1 MQSQYPYTVKSIEI
15 ISPVFNEQE
24 CLPEFINQCLA
35 IFSEIPQY
43 EWGLTLVENGS
54 TDNSW
59 NIMQEKALHN
69 PKIKLIKLS
78 RNFGMDGGLTA
89 GISQSRA
96 DAIILM
102 ASDLQDPP
110 SAIPGFVEMWEK
122 GYDNVYGIVTKR
134 GGVPLIRRMNSQIF
148 YFVANRL
155 TGNLIPRNV
164 SDFRLLS
171 KRMYSALYS
180 MKEANRVVRGMIAW
194 LGFKSVGI
202 DVERAPRYGGQ
213 SKAHSWR
220 VIGIGVRAILA
231 NSYLPLRLI
240 SFLGFFV
247 SLGSILSLVF
257 TTILFLFYG
266 VPFPGFGTII
276 SLILLLF
283 GILFL
288 ILGILSEYI
297 GMIYE
302 EVKMRPNFVIEEV
315 KGLNQS

>member
-1 MQSQYPYTVKSIEI
+1 VKSIEI

-24 CLPEFINQCLA
+24 CLSEFMDQCLA
-35 IFSEIPQY
+35 IFALLPEYQ
-43 EWGLTLVENGS
+43 WTLTLVENGS
-54 TDNSW
+54 TDMSW
-59 NIMQEKALHN
+59 EIMNEKALNN
-69 PKIKLIKLS
+69 PQIKMIKLS

-89 GISQSRA
+89 GVSQSKA
-96 DAIILM
+96 DAVILM

-110 SAIPGFVEMWEK
+110 SAIPSFVALWEK
-122 GYDNVYGIVTKR
+122 GYDNVYGVVTKR

-171 KRMYSALYS
+171 KRMYTALDS

-202 DVERAPRYGGQ
+202 DVERAPRFGGE

-247 SLGSILSLVF
+247 SMGSILSLIF
-257 TTILFLFYG
+257 TSVLFLFYG
-266 VPFPGFGTII
+266 VPFPGFGTIV

-302 EVKMRPNFVIEEV
+302 EVKMRPNFVIEEIRGS
-315 KGLNQS
+315 KKL

>member
-1 MQSQYPYTVKSIEI
+1 MKKIEV
-15 ISPVFNEQE
+15 ISPVFNEQD
-24 CLPEFINQCLA
+24 CLLEFIDQCLA
-35 IFSEIPQY
+35 IFAQLPQY
-43 EWGLTLVENGS
+43 EWILTLVENGS
-54 TDNSW
+54 TDGSW
-59 NIMQEKALHN
+59 EIMKEKARHN
-69 PKIKLIKLS
+69 SQIKMIKLS

-89 GISQSRA
+89 GVSQSRA
-96 DAIILM
+96 DAVILM

-110 SAIPGFVEMWEK
+110 SAIPRFVAMWEK
-122 GYDNVYGIVTKR
+122 GFDNVYGIVTKR
-134 GGVPLIRRMNSQIF
+134 GGVPLIRRINSQIF

-171 KRMYSALYS
+171 QKMYTALDS

-202 DVERAPRYGGQ
+202 DVERAPRFAGK

-231 NSYLPLRLI
+231 NSYFPLRLI
-240 SFLGFFV
+240 SLLGFLV
-247 SLGSILSLVF
+247 SIGSIFSLIF
-257 TTILFLFYG
+257 TTVLFLFYG

-315 KGLNQS
+315 RGFNES

>member
-1 MQSQYPYTVKSIEI
+1 MRSIEI
-15 ISPVFNEQE
+15 ISPVFNEE
-24 CLPEFINQCLA
+24 DCLPEFIDQCLEVFKA
-35 IFSEIPQY
+35 MPEY
-43 EWGLTLVENGS
+43 DWKLTLVENGS
-54 TDNSW
+54 TDDSW
-59 NIMQEKALHN
+59 KIMQEKIAIHQSIQIL
-69 PKIKLIKLS
+69 KLS

-89 GISQSRA
+89 GISQSDA

-110 SAIPGFVEMWEK
+110 SAIPEFVTLWEAGF
-122 GYDNVYGIVTKR
+122 DNVFGIVSKR
-134 GGVPLIRRMNSQIF
+134 SGVSFIRRMNSQIF
-148 YFVANRL
+148 YFIANRL

-171 KRMYSALYS
+171 KRTYKALDS
-180 MKEANRVVRGMIAW
+180 MKESNRVVRGMIAW
-194 LGFKSVGI
+194 LGFRSTGI
-202 DVERAPRYGGQ
+202 RIDRAERFAGV

-240 SFLGFFV
+240 SALGFLV
-247 SLGSILSLVF
+247 SASSILSLLV
-257 TTILFLFYG
+257 TTYYFLFYG
-266 VPFPGFGTII
+266 VPFPGFGTIV

-288 ILGILSEYI
+288 ILGIISEYI

-302 EVKMRPNFVIEEV
+302 D
-315 KGLNQS
+315 

>member
-1 MQSQYPYTVKSIEI
+1 MKSIEV
-15 ISPVFNEQE
+15 ISPVYNEE
-24 CLPEFINQCLA
+24 DCLPEFIDQCLA
-35 IFSEIPQY
+35 VFQQLPDFD
-43 EWGLTLVENGS
+43 WKLTLVENGS
-54 TDNSW
+54 TDSSW
-59 NIMQEKALHN
+59 EIMQEKIAQHPN
-69 PKIKLIKLS
+69 IQIIKLS

-89 GISQSRA
+89 GISQSDA
-96 DAIILM
+96 DAVILM

-110 SAIPGFVEMWEK
+110 SSIPAFVSLWQE

-134 GGVPLIRRMNSQIF
+134 AGTPLIRRINSQLF
-148 YFVANRL
+148 YFIANRL

-171 KRMYSALYS
+171 KRMYQALDS
-180 MKEANRVVRGMIAW
+180 MKESNRVVRGMIAW
-194 LGFKSVGI
+194 LGFKSKGI
-202 DVERAPRYGGQ
+202 KIDRAQRFAGT

-231 NSYLPLRLI
+231 NSYFPLRLI
-240 SFLGFFV
+240 SAMGFLV
-247 SLGSILSLVF
+247 SAGSLISLLV
-257 TTILFLFYG
+257 TTFLFLFYG
-266 VPFPGFGTII
+266 VPFPGFGTIV

-302 EVKMRPNFVIEEV
+302 EVKRRPNFVIEEIRRFD
-315 KGLNQS
+315 